1 MLMAKKALSFA
12 RERHAFADGDNMR
25 VKHQQDVLMAMMKKM
40 MSPAIITNYSSVLNS
55 IAGCFETNMSSNN
68 ITDLIKMQIND
79 MSQWTFTQKTIY
91 RTWCYANRWSIY
103 A

>member
-1 MLMAKKALSFA
+1 
-12 RERHAFADGDNMR
+12 
-25 VKHQQDVLMAMMKKM
+25 

-79 MSQWTFTQKTIY
+79 MSQWTFTQKQFTGHGVMQTGGAYMPSTKLYYMIPDDNSVSENVS
-91 RTWCYANRWSIY
+91 AIKAVMNGQVVE
-103 A
+103 